1 MALRGAIVLASV
13 AMAVSGCQMST
24 PATEP
29 TFAPDANTTTS
40 AAPAVQAGPFGTTMT
55 VTESGATA
63 AYTVSNLRP
72 VPVDAQ
78 IVPPRG
84 TMYAVDVVI
93 DAQTGTTAYNGYYFV
108 AKAADGVNF
117 PPAIGAVRPD
127 VDSGQL
133 AAGQSLSAHVAFDV
147 PEGQAITRVVLRD
160 PKGNALAVW
169 GIA

>member
-1 MALRGAIVLASV
+1 MALRGAIALASV
-13 AMAVSGCQMST
+13 AMAVSGCQTST
-24 PATEP
+24 SGTAPAVAT
-29 TFAPDANTTTS
+29 DANTTTS
-40 AAPAVQAGPFGTTMT
+40 AAPAVQAGPFGTTVT

-72 VPVDAQ
+72 VPLDAQ

-93 DAQTGTTAYNGYYFV
+93 DAQTGTTSYNGFYFV
-108 AKAADGVNF
+108 AKAADGSNF
-117 PPAIGAVRPD
+117 PPAIGAVRPG
-127 VDSGQL
+127 VDSGEL

-147 PEGQAITRVVLRD
+147 PEGQSITRVVLRD

-169 GIA
+169 GTA